1 MDVLCDD
8 VLLIVCQY
16 LVLQSEFKFLMVNK
30 HLRLLTKMQISKE
43 LETVTHIVSKRLH
56 VLCLRAS
63 TCLPLIKLQKCT
75 QRNRIV
81 TYRGDQLRSNTR
93 FVIAQWN
100 FLDTQRCLL
109 LSKKRVNSIMLN
121 YRTRGATWDLDLQDN
136 FKKPPDTLLFIR
148 SPTTSTSISTSTST
162 PSSRSGH

>member
-8 VLLIVCQY
+8 VLLIICQY

-56 VLCLRAS
+56 ILCLRAS
-63 TCLPLIKLQKCT
+63 TCLPLIKLKKCT

-93 FVIAQWN
+93 FVLAQWN

-136 FKKPPDTLLFIR
+136 FKKPPDILLFIR
-148 SPTTSTSISTSTST
+148 SPTTSTTASTIST
-162 PSSRSGH
+162 PSIRSSH